1 MIATCA
7 EDGGVALLK
16 LEEEFNTFID
26 RMKQEMRRDKS
37 ESMLGIPKVKERI
50 SWGEAAMTAGIKD
63 NKVNRKLHKEFSI
76 YVKKNFRNPNILW
89 GNVEQTIFEASF
101 CVCVP
106 FIRVAAAIFF
116 TQAAFLLF
124 CMRYLDSCTRS
135 QQTRPIAY
143 KIASS
148 VFVKKG

>member
-63 NKVNRKLHKEFSI
+63 NKVNRKLNKEFSI
-76 YVKKNFRNPNILW
+76 YVKKNFRNP
-89 GNVEQTIFEASF
+89 TIFAASF

-106 FIRVAAAIFF
+106 FIRVAAAIFLRKPHF
-116 TQAAFLLF
+116 CSFACVIWIRAQEVNRQGQLLTKL
-124 CMRYLDSCTRS
+124 RPYL
-135 QQTRPIAY
+135 
-143 KIASS
+143 
-148 VFVKKG
+148 